1 MSDGD
6 YSLWSKAQASQVASQ
21 RDTLRSQITQ
31 NRASLQ
37 SKLSSH
43 AHFIR
48 SQTASLLQKK
58 REETREELEN
68 RTIAVQRSRLIMT
81 ASIRSNADVL
91 RSRKQEAAGMVRS
104 WSLQAKT
111 RNSSPTNC

>member
-1 MSDGD
+1 MSDGE
-6 YSLWSKAQASQVASQ
+6 YSLWSKAQTSQVASQ
-21 RDTLRSQITQ
+21 RDTLRAKITQ
-31 NRASLQ
+31 NRAILQ

-58 REETREELEN
+58 SEEIREEREN

-81 ASIRSNADVL
+81 ASIRSNAEMV

-111 RNSSPTNC
+111 RTSSPTNC